1 MRMSS
6 YRLVDSEVG
15 GGLLRPQPTGDIMKS
30 YKIYKYTNLIT
41 GMSYIGRTCETLKST
56 CARSK

>member
-15 GGLLRPQPTGDIMKS
+15 GGLLRPQPTGDIMK
-30 YKIYKYTNLIT
+30 K
-41 GMSYIGRTCETLKST
+41 
-56 CARSK
+56 A